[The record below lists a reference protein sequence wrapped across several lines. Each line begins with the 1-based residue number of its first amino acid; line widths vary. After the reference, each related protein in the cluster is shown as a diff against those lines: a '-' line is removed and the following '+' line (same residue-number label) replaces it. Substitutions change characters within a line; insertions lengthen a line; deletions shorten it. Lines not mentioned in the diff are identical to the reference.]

1 MWTFVHT
8 QVFPTAPTN
17 LSSAFAD
24 ILFQSTHPR
33 EVRHFPDSIVHHA
46 IMFQSTHPR
55 GVRRTVSKSIVPT
68 KSFNP
73 RTREGCDQNN
83 RIVIDASVPFQST
96 HPRGVR
102 LSSHREQL
110 NFIHVSIHAPARGA
124 TANSFGVGKSASEVS
139 IHAPAR
145 GATLQTSRKSQT
157 SLFQSTHPRGV
168 RHGEYTPFFV
178 QEMFQSTHPRGVRR
192 LTRFCKSRLHGF
204 NPRTREGCDQS

>member
-55 GVRRTVSKSIVPT
+55 GVRRLPYNEQFSQLG
-68 KSFNP
+68 FNP
-73 RTREGCDQNN
+73 RTREGCDLLQDLLTCELL
-83 RIVIDASVPFQST
+83 IVSIHAPARGATVLLLLNLCHFLFQST

-102 LSSHREQL
+102 LISVHL
-110 NFIHVSIHAPARGA
+110 GLLFISVSIHAPARGA
-124 TANSFGVGKSASEVS
+124 T
-139 IHAPAR
+139 
-145 GATLQTSRKSQT
+145 
-157 SLFQSTHPRGV
+157 
-168 RHGEYTPFFV
+168 
-178 QEMFQSTHPRGVRR
+178 
-192 LTRFCKSRLHGF
+192 
-204 NPRTREGCDQS
+204 

>member
-46 IMFQSTHPR
+46 IM
-55 GVRRTVSKSIVPT
+55 
-68 KSFNP
+68 
-73 RTREGCDQNN
+73 
-83 RIVIDASVPFQST
+83 FQST

>member
-102 LSSHREQL
+102 RLPYNEQFSQLGFNPRTREGCDLLQDL
-110 NFIHVSIHAPARGA
+110 LTCELLIVSIHAPTRGATHHITDVRPIRKGVSIHAPARGA
-124 TANSFGVGKSASEVS
+124 T
-139 IHAPAR
+139 
-145 GATLQTSRKSQT
+145 
-157 SLFQSTHPRGV
+157 
-168 RHGEYTPFFV
+168 Y
-178 QEMFQSTHPRGVRR
+178 
-192 LTRFCKSRLHGF
+192 GF
-204 NPRTREGCDQS
+204 L